1 MTKKIAI
8 FIDND
13 FYFIFL
19 FLKFFFKKQNNTKF
33 IIFIGKDFIN
43 IKRIFITFFSVT
55 LLEFCKIIISVL
67 KNKNKK
73 NLEKLIKKNNI
84 KFYYSKNLNS
94 KNIQFILKQNKIKNI
109 FSIINSKIFK
119 KKYFKKYNIYNLHLG
134 KIPNYKGI
142 VPVINALLKKEKVF
156 YSSVFMISF
165 KGIDT
170 GKLIFESYIYK
181 KNSTNVFNLYEKLYE
196 KGFNDMRLLSE
207 KIFSN
212 KKINFIKVIKKND
225 GNYYKYPNFLDIL
238 KISKYFNQF

>member
-1 MTKKIAI
+1 MSSQI
-8 FIDND
+8 
-13 FYFIFL
+13 
-19 FLKFFFKKQNNTKF
+19 LKT
-33 IIFIGKDFIN
+33 G
-43 IKRIFITFFSVT
+43 TFSVVLSSHYFEKHVSPIGDK
-55 LLEFCKIIISVL
+55 LLKIVKITD
-67 KNKNKK
+67 NHNETK
-73 NLEKLIKKNNI
+73 NL
-84 KFYYSKNLNS
+84 
-94 KNIQFILKQNKIKNI
+94 
-109 FSIINSKIFK
+109 SIIR
-119 KKYFKKYNIYNLHLG
+119 

-207 KIFSN
+207 KIISN